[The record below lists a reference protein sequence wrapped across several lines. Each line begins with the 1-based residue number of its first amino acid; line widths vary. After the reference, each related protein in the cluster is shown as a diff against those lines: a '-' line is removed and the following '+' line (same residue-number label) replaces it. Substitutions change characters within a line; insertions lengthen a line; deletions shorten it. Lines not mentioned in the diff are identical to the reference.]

1 MSHLRFGSEPIRSSY
16 LVYNA
21 DYIACHNPSFVNH
34 FDLLKGLKKNGTFVL
49 NCQWSENELDEKL
62 PGSIKRYI
70 ANNNI
75 NFYTI
80 NAIKIAEEVGLG
92 NRINMVMQSVF
103 FKLAQIIPV
112 DDAIRYLKDSV
123 ETSYGRKGPQIVEM
137 NNQAID
143 RSLQALIK
151 VNVPESW
158 SEAVDEYEPIKDEPE
173 FVKNIQRPMA
183 RQEGDELPV
192 SAFVGMEDG
201 TFPVGTTKYEKRG
214 IAVLVPEWQ
223 IDKCIQCN
231 QCAFVCPHAVIR
243 AVLLDDEEEK
253 KLPIRLKHFKQ
264 KGKGLKTT
272 DIEYKL
278 VLWIV
283 QDVVYVQ
290 MYAQHLVKH

>member
-1 MSHLRFGSEPIRSSY
+1 
-16 LVYNA
+16 
-21 DYIACHNPSFVNH
+21 
-34 FDLLKGLKKNGTFVL
+34 
-49 NCQWSENELDEKL
+49 
-62 PGSIKRYI
+62 
-70 ANNNI
+70 
-75 NFYTI
+75 
-80 NAIKIAEEVGLG
+80 
-92 NRINMVMQSVF
+92 
-103 FKLAQIIPV
+103 
-112 DDAIRYLKDSV
+112 
-123 ETSYGRKGPQIVEM
+123 M

-143 RSLQALIK
+143 ISLQALIK

-253 KLPIRLKHFKQ
+253 KAPDTFKTLQ
-264 KGKGLKTT
+264 ARKGLEHYRYR
-272 DIEYKL
+272 IQL

-290 MYAQHLVKH
+290 IMPSTW